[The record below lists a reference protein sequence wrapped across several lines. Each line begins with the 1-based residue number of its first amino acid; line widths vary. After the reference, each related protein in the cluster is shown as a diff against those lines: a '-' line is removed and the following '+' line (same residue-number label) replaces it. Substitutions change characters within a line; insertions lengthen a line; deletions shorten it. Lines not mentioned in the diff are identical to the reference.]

1 MRYHTAYLSG
11 LGNSSKASGVMKQL
25 SEMYPNLEIRVT
37 SEIVEC
43 VWPNGRLEFTIKNG
57 VYID

>member
-1 MRYHTAYLSG
+1 
-11 LGNSSKASGVMKQL
+11 MKQL

>member
-11 LGNSSKASGVMKQL
+11 LGKVSGVMKQL

-37 SEIVEC
+37 SEIVE
-43 VWPNGRLEFTIKNG
+43 G
-57 VYID
+57 V